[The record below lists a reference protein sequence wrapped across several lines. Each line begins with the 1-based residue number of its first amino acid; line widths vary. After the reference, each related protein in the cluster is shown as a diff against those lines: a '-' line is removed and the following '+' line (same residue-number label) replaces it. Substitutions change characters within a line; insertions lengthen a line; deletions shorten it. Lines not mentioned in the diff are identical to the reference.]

1 MAPTPEELELTTQFA
16 HLNAAQLQLAQRA
29 ADWADIGAWC
39 GDGIRSCEHWLT
51 INTGCDLR
59 TAAEY
64 IRVGRALRDLPLLRD
79 AGTTGSLSFDKMRH
93 IIRVATAAD
102 EQLWID
108 VARAATGTQLAR
120 ICRGF
125 QRVTAS
131 RTSEDLRRAA
141 RGLWAN
147 WSEDGL
153 VHIRAVLPTEDA
165 ELLLR
170 TIEGRAH
177 LDSKHPTDEPSDAE
191 QAEDP
196 SAARRID
203 ALLHLV
209 HGDTPPAP
217 PQLVV
222 HVDLDLLEA
231 HTDAGHAIL
240 PAVARRLGCDASVV
254 AVTERDGTPLDVGK
268 ARRLPSA
275 PLRRALHSRDR
286 TCRFP
291 GCGVPAKSTHSHHI
305 QHWADGGETTLDNL
319 VSLCGHH
326 HRRLHDGDY
335 GIEQRDG
342 SLTFITTDHRPIGG
356 DAATVTA
363 QPAITH
369 LHSIAPAAGP
379 PDTPRATD
387 GGAHCDYEYGI
398 AVIVGAAIE
407 QREQAARAAPRSP

>member
-1 MAPTPEELELTTQFA
+1 
-16 HLNAAQLQLAQRA
+16 
-29 ADWADIGAWC
+29 
-39 GDGIRSCEHWLT
+39 
-51 INTGCDLR
+51 
-59 TAAEY
+59 
-64 IRVGRALRDLPLLRD
+64 
-79 AGTTGSLSFDKMRH
+79 MRH
-93 IIRVATAAD
+93 ITRVATAAD
-102 EQLWID
+102 EQLWVD

-125 QRVTAS
+125 QRVSTS
-131 RTSEDLRRAA
+131 RTSEDLRRA

-147 WSEDGL
+147 WSEEGL

-170 TIEGRAH
+170 SLEGRAY
-177 LDSKHPTDEPSDAE
+177 LDRKSPVAGAPSDAE
-191 QAEDP
+191 QADDP
-196 SAARRID
+196 SAARRLD

-209 HGDTPPAP
+209 HSDSPPAP

-254 AVTERDGTPLDVGK
+254 AVTERDGTPLGVGK
-268 ARRLPSA
+268 AKRFPSA

-291 GCGVPAKSTHSHHI
+291 GCGVPATSTHSHHI
-305 QHWADGGETTLDNL
+305 QHWAEGGETTLDNL

-326 HRRLHDGDY
+326 HRRLHDGEY
-335 GIEQRDG
+335 GIDQRDG
-342 SLTFITTDHRPIGG
+342 TLTFLTTDHRPIGG
-356 DAATVTA
+356 DAATIIA
-363 QPAITH
+363 QPALSH
-369 LHSIAPAAGP
+369 LHSIAPASGP

-387 GGAHCDYEYGI
+387 GGAHFDLGYGI
-398 AVIVGAAIE
+398 AVIADAAIYR
-407 QREQAARAAPRSP
+407 REHAPPKPDL